1 MLIQD
6 QGFEAGS
13 LVAVK
18 RNDDLASYFR
28 LPNFTVFRPR
38 MGAAL
43 FYTREAIPT
52 YVELLGKP
60 TAEQLASVEEKW
72 PSVRRGIKQK
82 WKDNDAS

>member
-1 MLIQD
+1 MLVND
-6 QGFEAGS
+6 QGFEAGA

-28 LPNFTVFRPR
+28 LPNFTVFRPKL
-38 MGAAL
+38 GTAL
-43 FYTREAIPT
+43 FYTREAIPA

-60 TAEQLASVEEKW
+60 SVGQLESVEEKW
-72 PSVRRGIKQK
+72 PEVRRRIKQK